1 MSRIGKL
8 PVALP
13 AGVSITFENG
23 LLTVKG
29 AKGTLT
35 QQVVGEIDIKV
46 EGAEAHVVTTGTA
59 PDTNAKHG
67 LYRALLHN
75 MVVGVTDGYKKT
87 LKVNGVG
94 WKVAKQ
100 IGRAHV

>member
-8 PVALP
+8 PVTIP
-13 AGVSITFENG
+13 AGVTVTFENG

-35 QQVVGEIDIKV
+35 QKVVGEIDVKIEAGV
-46 EGAEAHVVTTGTA
+46 AHVVTTGKA
-59 PDTNAKHG
+59 SDK
-67 LYRALLHN
+67 
-75 MVVGVTDGYKKT
+75 
-87 LKVNGVG
+87 
-94 WKVAKQ
+94 